1 MIYQY
6 STLQLHFDL
15 HKTLY
20 VAILES
26 GGTGVSSFDDHL
38 RESGSFFGLG
48 IVNQEDLDI
57 DEIESTLQVRHK
69 LLENLNLGEGDGSV
83 EGCGCAE
90 LRNSFLKRYIV
101 SSSKKRPEGE

>member
-1 MIYQY
+1 M
-6 STLQLHFDL
+6 HFDL

-26 GGTGVSSFDDHL
+26 RGAGFSSFDNHL
-38 RESGSFFGLG
+38 REAGSFFSLG

-57 DEIESTLQVRHK
+57 DKIESALQVRHK

-101 SSSKKRPEGE
+101 SSSKKRPEEE